1 MLAKQDYKQNH
12 HGHPSAE
19 SRRDGRPLH
28 SQFRK
33 AETSENQGIVAYY
46 IQHIHHHRH
55 QHRIHR
61 LVGAAQRSGKS
72 KRQRLEKGKRP
83 YNTHI
88 VHAVLHQFGPQP
100 HQPQD
105 RLRTPEQQ
113 HADAYTHRE
122 VHQKRYSHHLH
133 HLFMQPCA
141 EILRTQHGSTEIN
154 HLKHQESQHDNLIAH
169 PYGSHTVVRMAA
181 QHNGIHRAKHH
192 N

>member
-1 MLAKQDYKQNH
+1 MLAEQDYKQNH
-12 HGHPSAE
+12 HGHPSTE

-55 QHRIHR
+55 QHRIHC

-72 KRQRLEKGKRP
+72 KRQCLEKGERP

-88 VHAVLHQFGPQP
+88 IHAVLHQFGPQP

-113 HADAYTHRE
+113 HADTYTHHE
-122 VHQKRYSHHLH
+122 VHQNGYPTTCTTCLCSRAPIYCEH
-133 HLFMQPCA
+133 
-141 EILRTQHGSTEIN
+141 STEVPR
-154 HLKHQESQHDNLIAH
+154 LIT
-169 PYGSHTVVRMAA
+169 SNTRKVSM
-181 QHNGIHRAKHH
+181 II
-192 N
+192 